1 MTSASASAHRP
12 FDTRLVR
19 LHRARAA
26 RSGDGAHFLA
36 QRAGDDVCER
46 LVSVNRTF
54 ARTLVVGGAA
64 AFRAALT
71 ATPEAAAKVGDIVA
85 MDWPPSWARGGI
97 VADPEH
103 LPIADGAFDLVVS
116 LLALHWVNDLPGAL
130 VQVRR
135 ALRPDGLF
143 LGAMFGGATLTE
155 LRAALLDAELAQTGG
170 ASARIAPFA
179 DARDLG

>member
-36 QRAGDDVCER
+36 QRAADDVCER

-71 ATPEAAAKVGDIVA
+71 ATPEAAAKVSDIVA
-85 MDWPPSWARGGI
+85 MDWPPSWARDGI
-97 VADPEH
+97 VAARCKSCFTSDKVSPGADSYSPFKLRMEFRTRAAVRIAQFFASNPDPMEKWATFLSLDPE
-103 LPIADGAFDLVVS
+103 PA
-116 LLALHWVNDLPGAL
+116 
-130 VQVRR
+130 
-135 ALRPDGLF
+135 
-143 LGAMFGGATLTE
+143 
-155 LRAALLDAELAQTGG
+155 
-170 ASARIAPFA
+170 
-179 DARDLG
+179 